1 MSTEPPVLRIQRY
14 TVSPELFTTGYSSTS
29 GPWTCTSEC
38 CGGGAYVDVTE
49 RDVVLAH
56 ADLIKPH
63 LDETQ
68 TRDETRWFEHEEK
81 VDRDYKSGVCV
92 GTTVESGK
100 CILQDKRGFCSIQV
114 AATEAGRYKW
124 AIKPL
129 YCVLFPIEVID
140 GVIRYD
146 RRFHELRECCTAKAD
161 FEIPL
166 FEACRDEV
174 VHLVGEEG
182 FRAMAE
188 HYAAHYPR
196 PKLASCAPSPSSER
210 VSSDGRL
217 RVVK

>member
-1 MSTEPPVLRIQRY
+1 MNLETPVLKIQQY
-14 TVSPELFTTGYSSTS
+14 TVSPDLFTTGYSSKS
-29 GPWTCTSEC
+29 GPWTCTSQC

-49 RDVVLAH
+49 RDIVLAH

-68 TRDETRWFEHEEK
+68 TPDEARWFEAEEK
-81 VDRDYKSGVCV
+81 PDRDYKSGVCV
-92 GTTVESGK
+92 GTTVENGK
-100 CILQDKRGFCSIQV
+100 CIMQDKRGWCSIQV
-114 AATEAGRYKW
+114 AASEAGQAKW

-140 GVIRYD
+140 NVIRYD

-166 FEACRDEV
+166 FEACHEEV

-182 FRAMAE
+182 FKAMQA
-188 HYAAHYPR
+188 HYAAHYSR
-196 PKLASCAPSPSSER
+196 PVVPVAA
-210 VSSDGRL
+210 DGRL
-217 RVVK
+217 RVVPD